1 MKLSNASRV
10 VGALA
15 GMFVLTGLASA
26 DSVVGAGQFNLSGTI
41 YVSQTADLF
50 GYHAVPSPSASDQ
63 MAGVVLPSTGPFSSL
78 TAGTM
83 TPISNLLGPSNSPA
97 GPVTPGTPF
106 LLPNFITL
114 PNGIDV
120 DLTQIPINTAVPICS
135 AGGPT
140 TCRAYASSPIVL
152 TEGPSGVTASLN
164 LVGQAH
170 YSGSSTNSPLLGRLS
185 SNFTEPGFNTI
196 AGLLNNFFT
205 MGFISNQY
213 SANFSTTPPSTVPEP
228 ASMALLG
235 AGLFGLGLLG
245 KKKLAK

>member
-1 MKLSNASRV
+1 MKLSSASRV

-50 GYHAVPSPSASDQ
+50 GYNAVPSPSSSDQ

-78 TAGTM
+78 TAGTHG
-83 TPISNLLGPSNSPA
+83 TDLESVRARPIRLA

-140 TCRAYASSPIVL
+140 TCRAYASIHRS
-152 TEGPSGVTASLN
+152 
-164 LVGQAH
+164 
-170 YSGSSTNSPLLGRLS
+170 
-185 SNFTEPGFNTI
+185 F
-196 AGLLNNFFT
+196 
-205 MGFISNQY
+205 
-213 SANFSTTPPSTVPEP
+213 
-228 ASMALLG
+228 
-235 AGLFGLGLLG
+235 
-245 KKKLAK
+245 